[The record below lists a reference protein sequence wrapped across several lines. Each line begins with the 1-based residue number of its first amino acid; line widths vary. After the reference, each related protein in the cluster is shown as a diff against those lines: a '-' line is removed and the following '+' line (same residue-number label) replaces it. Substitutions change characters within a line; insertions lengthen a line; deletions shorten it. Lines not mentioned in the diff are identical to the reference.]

1 MSATE
6 PQTNYEMY
14 SRGVDGMIMALTG
27 LGCNRFKETPIVD
40 RLAANASAI
49 KQAGFDTEELRIV
62 LAIALD
68 RLAGLALEGAGVYGT
83 YEDDHA

>member
-14 SRGVDGMIMALTG
+14 SRGVDGMILT
-27 LGCNRFKETPIVD
+27 LTVVGCTNFKGVGILD
-40 RLAANASAI
+40 RLAAGTNAI
-49 KQAGFDTEELRIV
+49 RQAGFDTEELQVI